1 MIRPLCRVT
10 EDGGVLT
17 LTLDRPEKRKALDEP
32 LLAELIRALEAAA
45 PPRVVVLTGAGDA
58 FCAGADL
65 GPLKGIADPEERRRA
80 FAPHAVRLSEMIGR
94 VMMLLADPGRISV
107 AAVNGP
113 AAGGGWIL
121 AMGCDFRVAADGAR
135 FWFPEI
141 ELGRAIG
148 EASNDLLTAYAGP
161 AVAREIVML
170 ARRYDAGELLALR
183 LLNRVVP
190 RAELAAAAAAMAA
203 RLAATDP
210 AALATV
216 KARIAAAALSG
227 ALAKPWG
234 R

>member
-1 MIRPLCRVT
+1 MTRPLCRVA
-10 EDGGVLT
+10 EDDGVLT
-17 LTLDRPEKRKALDEP
+17 LTLDRPEKRNALDAP
-32 LLAELIRALEAAA
+32 LLAELIQALEAAA
-45 PPRVVVLTGAGDA
+45 PPRVLVLTGAGDA

-94 VMMLLADPGRISV
+94 VMMLLAAPGRISI

-113 AAGGGWIL
+113 AVGGGWIL
-121 AMGCDFRVAADGAR
+121 AMGCDFRIAADGAR

-161 AVAREIVML
+161 ALAREIVML
-170 ARRYDAGELLALR
+170 ARRYDAAELLALR

-190 RAELAAAAAAMAA
+190 RPELLPAAAAMAA

-216 KARIAAAALSG
+216 KARIAAPMLAA